1 MLIIN
6 RGILWTREL
15 CFRTDSINEGEN
27 GMDDDG
33 TVYVMIFVSL
43 FLAFFMGIFLID
55 IISDRLW
62 RVPTEKELK
71 KIAELQRKI
80 VEEGDFRA

>member
-1 MLIIN
+1 
-6 RGILWTREL
+6 
-15 CFRTDSINEGEN
+15 
-27 GMDDDG
+27 MDDDG